1 MSLLDKISFLR
12 NLLPNLIEVLTVVIR
27 CLKLVVDSDNVK

>member
-1 MSLLDKISFLR
+1 MSLLDKIAFLK

-27 CLKLVVDSDNVK
+27 CLKVIVEADNVK